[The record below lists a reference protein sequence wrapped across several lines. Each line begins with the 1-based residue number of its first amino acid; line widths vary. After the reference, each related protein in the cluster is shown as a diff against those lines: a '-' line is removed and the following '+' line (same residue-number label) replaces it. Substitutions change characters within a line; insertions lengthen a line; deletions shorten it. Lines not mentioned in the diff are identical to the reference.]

1 MKFFVISGDNTHCEE
16 APAYRFF
23 KGRIFEAKRRYASK
37 HGDYSIIVYP
47 LGIVPPWRVIR
58 KDSLLNVPTN
68 TARQVQWIN
77 VLLPQFNAVLPKQTS
92 EIVFLCSP
100 KYHAHV
106 APYLVKAGFKVS
118 APLDHKTQ
126 EEQLEFLR

>member
-1 MKFFVISGDNTHCEE
+1 MKFFIISGDNTHCEE
-16 APAYRFF
+16 APAQRFF
-23 KGRIFEAKRRYASK
+23 RGALFDFKKRYASR
-37 HGDYSIIVYP
+37 HGKYSIVVYP
-47 LGIVPPWRVIR
+47 LGIVPPWRALH
-58 KDSLLNVPTN
+58 KDSLRSIPSLT
-68 TARQVQWIN
+68 TRQAQWVD
-77 VLLPQFNAVLPKQTS
+77 VLLPQFNAVLPKDTS

-126 EEQLEFLR
+126 EEQMEFLR